1 MVLGPRLCVTTA
13 SSRLRG
19 APRGIQWQHGE
30 DGAAVPMVFTHK
42 QCCHAFEHTHEGP
55 WMAIDLEWLLV
66 FLKNNLKVD
75 MKTTAALIR
84 KFNF

>member
-1 MVLGPRLCVTTA
+1 
-13 SSRLRG
+13 
-19 APRGIQWQHGE
+19 
-30 DGAAVPMVFTHK
+30 MVFTHK